1 MITPDDFFKAVFR
14 AFESLF
20 WRVLLIGAA
29 LTLALIGLGYWV
41 AHC

>member
-1 MITPDDFFKAVFR
+1 MITPGNFFKAVFG

-20 WRVLLIGAA
+20 WRFLLAIVAVA
-29 LTLALIGLGYWV
+29 LLFAGIGYWV